1 MGKLALI
8 SPKDERVASL
18 DNLAK
23 SCQLA
28 NLQDNPFENAII
40 VANAMVEIKQS
51 LSPELMAPIMALQN
65 TKIGFK
71 CDKIYDAETVKNA
84 LIEATLRG
92 VRPVGNEFNIIAGQC
107 YITKEGFGR
116 LLREIT
122 GLKFSITPDVP
133 KMKSEREAEST
144 VTIEWRY
151 NGESEKRQMTFAI
164 RVNSGMGADAI
175 IGKATRKAR
184 AWLYNYLTDMELGD
198 GDADDAERKPIVI
211 NPGKFDAPKPDEP
224 DPVQEAEIVADDG
237 TAELDAVLSGSGLTT
252 DDVRQMCEERRWPFD
267 AEKLSRHI
275 RSDPSFLN
283 SVQEWKQ
290 SKQG

>member
-8 SPKDERVASL
+8 SPKDERVSAL

-28 NLQDNPFENAII
+28 NLPDNPFENAIV
-40 VANAMVEIKQS
+40 VANAMVEIRQS
-51 LSPELMAPIMALQN
+51 LTPELMAPIMALQN

-71 CDKIYDAETVKNA
+71 CDKNYDVETVKNA

-116 LLREIT
+116 LLREIP
-122 GLKFSITPDVP
+122 GLKFSITPHVP
-133 KMKSEREAEST
+133 KMKSDKEAEST

-151 NGESEKRQMTFAI
+151 NGEQETREMTFAI

-175 IGKATRKAR
+175 NGKATKKAR

-211 NPGKFDAPKPDEP
+211 NPGKFDAPKQAEP
-224 DPVQEAEIVADDG
+224 EPVQDAEVVADDG

-252 DDVRQMCEERRWPFD
+252 DDVRQMCAERRWLFD
-267 AEKLSRHI
+267 AVKLANHI
-275 RSDPSFLN
+275 RKNPDFLN
-283 SVQEWKQ
+283 SVSDWKAQ
-290 SKQG
+290 KQG

>member
-8 SPKDERVASL
+8 SPKDERVSAL

-28 NLQDNPFENAII
+28 NLPDNPFENAIV
-40 VANAMVEIKQS
+40 VANAMVEIRQS
-51 LSPELMAPIMALQN
+51 LTPELMAPIMALQN

-71 CDKIYDAETVKNA
+71 CDKNYDAETVKNA

-116 LLREIT
+116 LLREIP

-133 KMKSEREAEST
+133 KMKSEREAEAT

-198 GDADDAERKPIVI
+198 GDADDAERKPIII
-211 NPGKFDAPKPDEP
+211 NPGKFDAPNAAEP
-224 DPVQEAEIVADDG
+224 EPVQEAEVVADDG
-237 TAELDAVLSGSGLTT
+237 TAELDAVLNGSGLTT

-267 AEKLSRHI
+267 AEKLARHI
-275 RSDPSFLN
+275 RKNPDFLN
-283 SVQEWKQ
+283 SVSDWKAQ
-290 SKQG
+290 KQG

>member
-8 SPKDERVASL
+8 SPKDERVSAL

-28 NLQDNPFENAII
+28 NLPDNPFENAIV
-40 VANAMVEIKQS
+40 VANAMVEIRQS

-71 CDKIYDAETVKNA
+71 CDKNYDAETVKTA

-116 LLREIT
+116 LLREIP
-122 GLKFSITPDVP
+122 GLKFSITPHVP
-133 KMKSEREAEST
+133 KMKSDREAEST

-151 NGESEKRQMTFAI
+151 NGEQETREMTFAI

-175 IGKATRKAR
+175 NGKATRKAR
-184 AWLYNYLTDMELGD
+184 AWLYNYLTDMEIGD

-211 NPGKFDAPKPDEP
+211 NPGKFDAPKPAEP
-224 DPVQEAEIVADDG
+224 EPVQEAEIVADDG
-237 TAELDAVLSGSGLTT
+237 TEELDAALNGSGLTT

-267 AEKLSRHI
+267 AVKLANHI
-275 RSDPSFLN
+275 RKNPDFLN
-283 SVQEWKQ
+283 SVQDWKAQ
-290 SKQG
+290 KQG

>member
-8 SPKDERVASL
+8 SPKDERVSAL

-28 NLQDNPFENAII
+28 NLPDNPFENAIV
-40 VANAMVEIKQS
+40 VANAMVEIRQS
-51 LSPELMAPIMALQN
+51 LTPELMAPIMALQN

-71 CDKIYDAETVKNA
+71 CDKNYDAETVKNA

-116 LLREIT
+116 LLREIP
-122 GLKFSITPDVP
+122 GLKFSITPHVP
-133 KMKSEREAEST
+133 KMKSDKEAEST

-151 NGESEKRQMTFAI
+151 NGEQESREMTFAI

-175 IGKATRKAR
+175 NGKATRKAR
-184 AWLYNYLTDMELGD
+184 AWLYNYLTDMEIGD
-198 GDADDAERKPIVI
+198 GDADDADRKPIVI
-211 NPGKFDAPKPDEP
+211 NPGKFDAPKPAEP
-224 DPVQEAEIVADDG
+224 EPVQEAEIVADDG

-267 AEKLSRHI
+267 ADTLARHI
-275 RSDPSFLN
+275 RRNPSFLN
-283 SVQEWKQ
+283 SVQDWKAQ
-290 SKQG
+290 KQG

>member
-8 SPKDERVASL
+8 SPKDERVAAL

-28 NLQDNPFENAII
+28 KLEDNPFANAIV
-40 VANAMVEIKQS
+40 VANAMVEIRQS
-51 LSPELMAPIMALQN
+51 LTPELMAPIMALQN

-71 CDKIYDAETVKNA
+71 CDKSYDAETVKNA

-116 LLREIT
+116 LLREIP

-211 NPGKFDAPKPDEP
+211 NPGKFDEQKPAEP
-224 DPVQEAEIVADDG
+224 EPVQEAEIVSEDG

-252 DDVRQMCEERRWPFD
+252 DDVRQMCAERRWPFD
-267 AEKLSRHI
+267 AVKLANHI
-275 RSDPSFLN
+275 RKNPDFLN
-283 SVQEWKQ
+283 SVSDWKAQ
-290 SKQG
+290 KQG

>member
-8 SPKDERVASL
+8 SPKDERVSAL

-28 NLQDNPFENAII
+28 NLQDNPFENAIL
-40 VANAMVEIKQS
+40 VANAMVEIRQS
-51 LSPELMAPIMALQN
+51 LTPELMAPIMALQN

-71 CDKIYDAETVKNA
+71 CDKSYDAETVKNA

-116 LLREIT
+116 LLREIP

-211 NPGKFDAPKPDEP
+211 NPGKFDAQPE
-224 DPVQEAEIVADDG
+224 PVQEAEIVADDG
-237 TAELDAVLSGSGLTT
+237 TAELDAVLNGSGMTT

-267 AEKLSRHI
+267 AEKLARHI
-275 RSDPSFLN
+275 RSNPSFLS